1 MAVKGRGGAPGW
13 HGAWGGAPRAVGL
26 VTGWWGAP
34 WLSAMQACPLEGPC
48 CRQDA
53 NHSTQLSLRGSLSR
67 CEGRPQGECAWS
79 PFKGTETPGRAEEP
93 MDFLVAEATGCHSRG
108 LMAFQRGRSLLPG
121 PACRHW
127 GLRFPERLPGAAGP
141 LGVGVQ

>member
-1 MAVKGRGGAPGW
+1 MAWGMGRGPKGCGAGDRVV
-13 HGAWGGAPRAVGL
+13 GCAVALSRA
-26 VTGWWGAP
+26 AR
-34 WLSAMQACPLEGPC
+34 PLEGPC

-79 PFKGTETPGRAEEP
+79 PFKGTETPGRAEELT
-93 MDFLVAEATGCHSRG
+93 DFLVAEATGCHGRG
-108 LMAFQRGRSLLPG
+108 LMAFQRGRSLLLG
-121 PACRHW
+121 PARRHW

-141 LGVGVQ
+141 LGAGAQ